1 MRIRFHNIYKSLSN
15 KNEIEKK
22 IISLI
27 LSNIFIGGKQVE
39 DFEKQFAKFTQ
50 SKYCVSV
57 GNGTDAL
64 EIALESLNIKRGY
77 EVILPVNTWISTA
90 EIVIRNGLKVVFCDI
105 NLNDYSINFEDLKNK
120 ISKKTKL
127 IIPVHLYGNPADM
140 IKITK
145 ISKKRNIKIIEDC
158 AQAHGATI
166 NKKQVG
172 TFGEFGTFSFY
183 PGKNLGA
190 FGDGGCIV
198 TNNKRYAELC
208 QRIRNHGAL
217 KKYDHTIIGRNSRL
231 DTIQSAILSLR
242 LPHYRKAL
250 KKRNLI
256 AKLYEK
262 KLKEITELKIPSTNK
277 GNYHAYHQ
285 YVIRTN
291 RRNEL
296 REYLTQEKID
306 TMIHYPYMLSELKI
320 FKTASGIKNLKNS
333 INLGKKILSLP
344 ISEEHGIH
352 EINFVIKKIK
362 KFFSKNRT

>member
-1 MRIRFHNIYKSLSN
+1 MRIRFHNIYKSLIN

-27 LSNIFIGGKQVE
+27 RSNSFIGGKQVE

-140 IKITK
+140 TK
-145 ISKKRNIKIIEDC
+145 IMKIAKKRNIKIIEDC

-172 TFGEFGTFSFY
+172 TFGELGTFSFY

-242 LPHYRKAL
+242 LTHYRKAL

-262 KLKEITELKIPSTNK
+262 ELCDINELIIPTINK
-277 GNYHAYHQ
+277 GSYHAYHQ

-296 REYLTQEKID
+296 REYLKQRKID

-333 INLGKKILSLP
+333 NKLGDKILSLP
-344 ISEEHGIH
+344 ISEEHSIQ
-352 EINFVIKKIK
+352 EIIFVINKIK
-362 KFFSKNRT
+362 MFFSKNST